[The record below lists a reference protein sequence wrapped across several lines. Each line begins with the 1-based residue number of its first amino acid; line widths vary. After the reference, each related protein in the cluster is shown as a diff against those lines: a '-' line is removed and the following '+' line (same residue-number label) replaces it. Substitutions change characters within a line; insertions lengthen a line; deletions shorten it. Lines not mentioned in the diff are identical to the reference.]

1 MLSEHDSMPADG
13 GLLRVATADV
23 KLPSGTIRKGEAV
36 MPSMAAANRDP
47 EVFPD
52 PDRFDIARS
61 ECPHMSF
68 GHGAHYCLGA
78 NLARQV

>member
-23 KLPSGTIRKGEAV
+23 KLPSGTIRKG
-36 MPSMAAANRDP
+36 AANRDP